1 MKTIF
6 PMPTVKVSDSF
17 DLCLHL
23 TNLFG
28 MFDIFSIHLYTDP
41 YHVNILNCN
50 FSELVSKLSSLDYS
64 QYCYIF
70 VYGRTMGLE
79 KSDEYIQLFTIL
91 QRYRSSDCS
100 ESLIKFTY
108 L

>member
-6 PMPTVKVSDSF
+6 SIPTVKVSDSF

-23 TNLFG
+23 TNLSG
-28 MFDIFSIHLYTDP
+28 MFDIFSIHFHTDP
-41 YHVNILNCN
+41 YHVTILKCN
-50 FSELVSKLSSLDYS
+50 FLELVSKLSSLDYS
-64 QYCYIF
+64 KYCDIF
-70 VYGRTMGLE
+70 VYGRTLGLE